1 MFYWTYVGVNTSIE
15 GAGGPRC
22 VEYISSRRKFIESVF
37 ICIVFSYTAY
47 WSRTRLNVG
56 VPRQCKEPLKLR
68 QIILV
73 IHSFAFGVELGFKLA
88 TRTLIWILNPCH
100 IITMLQI
107 LFLASSS
114 PTLTTTL
121 FRIHIYLMNG
131 PLLALTF
138 PILNTRF
145 LPFERVI
152 YFIQHFLIILIPAC
166 FLNQN
171 SEFSVE
177 PINDLSW
184 MLFALS
190 AQILYHFLILQ
201 PIALLTGVNLNNI
214 LCPAVSDPFPGPN
227 YRMWAVFHQSVMVF
241 VVGKIFTLFLLRVNG
256 YEVPWSHCNSPKRD
270 EKHFLNQFLQSSS
283 SNISNGR
290 VTSWQWTDMLRYY
303 PYLFDNTAKT
313 NKDLIIP
320 DSKDF
325 VNHHFDQTLS
335 S

>member
-22 VEYISSRRKFIESVF
+22 VEYISSQRKFLESVF
-37 ICIVFSYTAY
+37 ICIVFSFTAY

-56 VPRQCKEPLKLR
+56 IPRQCKEPLKLR

-73 IHSFAFGVELGFKLA
+73 IHSFAFGVEMGFKLA

-114 PTLTTTL
+114 STLTTTL
-121 FRIHIYLMNG
+121 FRIHIHLMNG

-145 LPFERVI
+145 VSHLNYSYSSTFLDFGFSSLVFDIVLLTQLPFERVI

-171 SEFSVE
+171 SKFNFPNMV
-177 PINDLSW
+177 P
-184 MLFALS
+184 
-190 AQILYHFLILQ
+190 QLI
-201 PIALLTGVNLNNI
+201 
-214 LCPAVSDPFPGPN
+214 C
-227 YRMWAVFHQSVMVF
+227 
-241 VVGKIFTLFLLRVNG
+241 
-256 YEVPWSHCNSPKRD
+256 
-270 EKHFLNQFLQSSS
+270 
-283 SNISNGR
+283 
-290 VTSWQWTDMLRYY
+290 
-303 PYLFDNTAKT
+303 
-313 NKDLIIP
+313 
-320 DSKDF
+320 
-325 VNHHFDQTLS
+325 
-335 S
+335 